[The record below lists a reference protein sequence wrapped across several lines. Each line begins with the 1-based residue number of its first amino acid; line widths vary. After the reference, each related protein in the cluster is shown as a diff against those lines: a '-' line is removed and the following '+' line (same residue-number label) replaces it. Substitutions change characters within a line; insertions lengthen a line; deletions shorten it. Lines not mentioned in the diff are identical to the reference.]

1 MGLTAGDVMQTDV
14 RSLHPKA
21 RLADLDQ
28 WLLQGRVGGAPVIED
43 GRLLGIVSRTDVLRQ
58 LVIERTQ
65 AQSMSASFEE
75 EEEGSTAEGADAVGQ
90 TVAARWARL
99 CVADVMIHDV
109 IRVPPDEPLEA
120 VDRTLVQHRIH
131 RVLVTEGERL
141 LGIVSSLDLVR
152 LVAEGK
158 AAG

>member
-1 MGLTAGDVMQTDV
+1 MGLTAADVMQSDV

-28 WLLQGRVGGAPVIED
+28 WLLQGRVGGAPVVED

-65 AQSMSASFEE
+65 AESMSASFADAEE
-75 EEEGSTAEGADAVGQ
+75 SPAAEADAVGR
-90 TVAARWARL
+90 TVAARWAKL

-120 VDRTLVQHRIH
+120 IARTMVEHRIH

-152 LVAEGK
+152 RVAEGK
-158 AAG
+158 PAG